1 MELSGPFA
9 GLAQGLVRLLVQ
21 AAGAV
26 VMVVVSWQ
34 LVKVLLMG
42 GSERAI
48 RQLVVSLL
56 VIGVAVAGLSNVGAT
71 VGIVASVGA
80 AGWGAVAEAVRAAV

>member
-1 MELSGPFA
+1 MELSGPFGALA
-9 GLAQGLVRLLVQ
+9 GGLVRLLVQ

-34 LVKVLLMG
+34 FLKVLFSG

-56 VIGVAVAGLSNVGAT
+56 VIGVAVAGLSNVSAT
-71 VGIVASVGA
+71 VGIVSAVGA
-80 AGWGAVAEAVRAAV
+80 AVWGAVAEAVRAAV

>member
-9 GLAQGLVRLLVQ
+9 GLAQGLLRLLVQ

-26 VMVVVSWQ
+26 VMVVTAWQ
-34 LVKVLLMG
+34 FVKVLLTG
-42 GSERAI
+42 GSERAV

-56 VIGVAVAGLSNVGAT
+56 IIGVCVAGLSNVSAT
-71 VGIVASVGA
+71 VGIVGMVGA
-80 AGWGAVAEAVRAAV
+80 AVWGAVAKAVRGAV